1 MSGGRRRTG
10 RATRPCDVRHET
22 YDIRATEKEDPD
34 CRTDIAHPLPLRL
47 PPPRQ
52 CHCQCQRPTPPAC
65 RPSPAA
71 VFIVYF
77 FARACVRHRA
87 RRVLSA
93 ISPPCCI
100 AYPRRLAVVS
110 CPPPD
115 TARPPLGRPGRRPAA
130 RCSRRPAQE
139 WDRTGGG
146 RSSVSENER
155 CPVLLFSC
163 LCCLSALT
171 D

>member
-77 FARACVRHRA
+77 FARACVRPRA

-93 ISPPCCI
+93 IPSVPYRLPPP
-100 AYPRRLAVVS
+100 PRRVRPISHSTPHRSVLRANDTDGLA
-110 CPPPD
+110 
-115 TARPPLGRPGRRPAA
+115 T
-130 RCSRRPAQE
+130 
-139 WDRTGGG
+139 
-146 RSSVSENER
+146 
-155 CPVLLFSC
+155 
-163 LCCLSALT
+163 CCLKRYILLVNSSRLSRVQKIVRVAERRMFRRFRVLRAIS
-171 D
+171 